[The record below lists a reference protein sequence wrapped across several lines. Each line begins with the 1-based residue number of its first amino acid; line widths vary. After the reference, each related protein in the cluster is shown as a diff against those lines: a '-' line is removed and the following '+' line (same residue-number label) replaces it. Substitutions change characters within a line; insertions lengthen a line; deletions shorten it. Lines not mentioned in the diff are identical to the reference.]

1 MLSEKVECRAMLIH
15 RHVEPHRLDIT
26 SHEVLPLEG
35 GKTFT
40 LGAGRAFSS
49 LDKEVL
55 IDLLRE
61 EEPSIE
67 FLPENLLVRGR
78 NKLVW
83 YTAPQVLEIPFRGE
97 IIKAPIPGLIYLA
110 GGVLRCYAYKG
121 KSRPTPETELH
132 FAPLGNTYN
141 NGTFCSG
148 NVNLPRE
155 ILIENIPIWQRFV
168 LESTNTHGGG
178 VIPLKGIKDFKELVQ
193 FYRDLSAKQ
202 AKKFPDR
209 CLKLSEV
216 KGKPLTLKAA
226 INGEG

>member
-1 MLSEKVECRAMLIH
+1 M
-15 RHVEPHRLDIT
+15 
-26 SHEVLPLEG
+26 
-35 GKTFT
+35 
-40 LGAGRAFSS
+40 
-49 LDKEVL
+49 L

-132 FAPLGNTYN
+132 FARWAAPIT
-141 NGTFCSG
+141 TAHSAQVTSIC
-148 NVNLPRE
+148 RE
-155 ILIENIPIWQRFV
+155 K
-168 LESTNTHGGG
+168 S
-178 VIPLKGIKDFKELVQ
+178 
-193 FYRDLSAKQ
+193 
-202 AKKFPDR
+202 
-209 CLKLSEV
+209 
-216 KGKPLTLKAA
+216 
-226 INGEG
+226 

>member
-1 MLSEKVECRAMLIH
+1 M
-15 RHVEPHRLDIT
+15 
-26 SHEVLPLEG
+26 
-35 GKTFT
+35 
-40 LGAGRAFSS
+40 
-49 LDKEVL
+49 L

-155 ILIENIPIWQRFV
+155 ILIENIPTWQRFV

-178 VIPLKGIKDFKELVQ
+178 VTPS
-193 FYRDLSAKQ
+193 RASRTSTSWCSSTAT
-202 AKKFPDR
+202 FPPSKR
-209 CLKLSEV
+209 RSS
-216 KGKPLTLKAA
+216 LTVASSCRKSKASL
-226 INGEG
+226 